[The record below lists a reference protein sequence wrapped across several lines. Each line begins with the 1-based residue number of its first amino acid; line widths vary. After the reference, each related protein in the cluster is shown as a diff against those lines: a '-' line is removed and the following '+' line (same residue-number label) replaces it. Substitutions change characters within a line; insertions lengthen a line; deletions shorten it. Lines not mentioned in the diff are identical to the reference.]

1 MKIAQICPY
10 DFSRPGGVRNHILG
24 LSEAL
29 RLLGHQVDIITPNAK
44 GVVEIDGVHY
54 IGKSRS
60 TSSRSTKVDYSIVV
74 GSEYSKLHQILKSNQ
89 YDVIHYHNA
98 WTPLLTWQIL
108 FLSFFKKNKNIATF
122 HDTPKDG
129 FIGKYVVG
137 KILMPFGAIII
148 SMLMNAAISVSK
160 SQSKYISGVFFKP
173 LSTIPNGINLSLYSK
188 SQKPMDEYADGKFNL
203 VFMGR
208 IEPRKG
214 LEYALKAFESLKPK
228 YRDLRLIIAGDGDGR
243 LEAQDYVEKKGL
255 VDVEFLGFVDEMTK
269 YRLLN
274 SADIYLAPALFGES
288 FGIVLLEAMA
298 AGIPMVGFGNEGYN
312 NVVEGEWQEYFPHPR
327 NQLSFTQKIEKLY
340 LDPAIRKKMVKWGKK
355 EVEKYDW
362 NVLCQDILKIYD
374 KARS

>member
-1 MKIAQICPY
+1 
-10 DFSRPGGVRNHILG
+10 VRNHILG